1 MLSFLTYYVYI
12 FLPLAMT
19 TMIIIYEYYVNCG
32 HDNNVKDDDYDDHNE
47 ENDEDVGDRNLQ
59 RIYRSLQEI
68 NTVFVQRFTCFT
80 KSRNQ

>member
-1 MLSFLTYYVYI
+1 M

-19 TMIIIYEYYVNCG
+19 TMIIIYEYNVNCG

-59 RIYRSLQEI
+59 RIYRCHVIS
-68 NTVFVQRFTCFT
+68 
-80 KSRNQ
+80 